1 MTLTTK
7 EVAMLVSLQTILK
20 PRALAGYQG
29 KHPSTL
35 LTAPV
40 SALGFLDGTQVR
52 SLRRHG
58 VLEVKDLV
66 ALENQDRLWELGIS
80 RVSISALICF
90 LFHPQHDPG
99 PNCTWE
105 RLFQRAPLDYYIGYP
120 GGLFHTRFGPVFYRG
135 RLDGSARVL
144 VVGQDPAT
152 DEIVAHR
159 AFVGRAGQ
167 LAQNFLAKLGVTRSY
182 LMFNAFLFGVQ
193 SGSLSP
199 SMVTDATIM
208 AYRNKLF
215 DHAKAT
221 NPLTAI
227 LTFGNYARDS
237 IANWPGKG
245 SLPVVNLMHPTAQS
259 GVAANWN
266 QRLAQA
272 HAAVSPDPD
281 GQPDLTPYDV
291 NAPIPSTDV
300 PRRDLPFGV
309 PAWHGTGGTTRS
321 VRVSGSFETK
331 ITWTAP

>member
-1 MTLTTK
+1 MHVT
-7 EVAMLVSLQTILK
+7 LQTILK
-20 PRALAGYQG
+20 SNVIARYQG
-29 KHPSTL
+29 KPPSAL
-35 LTAPV
+35 LGAPL
-40 SALGFLDGTQVR
+40 SALGFLDRQQTLALQR
-52 SLRRHG
+52 NG
-58 VLEVKDLV
+58 VSTVEHLV
-66 ALENQDRLWELGIS
+66 ALHDQPLVRELAIS
-80 RVSISALICF
+80 QVSIAALICF
-90 LFHPQHDPG
+90 LFHPRYDPG

-105 RLFQRAPLDYYIGYP
+105 RLFQGAPLDYYVNYP

-152 DEIVAHR
+152 DETLACR

-167 LAQNFLAKLGVTRSY
+167 LAQHFLGKLGLTRSY

-221 NPLTAI
+221 NPLDAI

-237 IANWPGKG
+237 ISHWPGKG
-245 SLPVVNLMHPTAQS
+245 SLPVINAMHPTAPS

-266 QRLAQA
+266 QRFAQA
-272 HAAVSPDPD
+272 HAAISPDPD
-281 GQPDLTPYDV
+281 GQVDTTPYDV
-291 NAPIPSTDV
+291 NAPIPSADV

-309 PAWHGTGGTTRS
+309 PVWHGTGGATRS
-321 VRVSGSFETK
+321 FRVSGSFETQ